1 MKYVLSLGPEAD
13 RHFLRRA
20 AGALEQLDGVKSV
33 RVNARKCSL
42 QVRVEKDGPDEASLR
57 AALDEMQLDAARPAA
72 KGRAAAIARRPL
84 AWMFA
89 LFGVYLSLALILPL
103 PLWTVLSYPVSCG
116 IAQMALML
124 AVWALCAGE
133 LRPGARLKESGAP
146 ASYIFALLAALC
158 AALYSLPAL
167 IGDAARV
174 SRGEEAL
181 GRLFFSCAALLPVL
195 MSLGRRTQQRQRRH
209 LKARL
214 NVDESFG
221 KGADLP
227 RCVKLA
233 GRLGAGAAILALL
246 LAVSGVIF
254 WRAMGESY
262 AYAVSCALCVLAV
275 ACPGVPASAASLCVL
290 RASAR
295 LAAMGARVKDA
306 KALEQLGHAGC
317 VLIREKGG
325 LTDGA
330 AEYGGCVLSSG
341 MSEGALLSLAASALQ
356 NRSDASSLAIVEQA
370 RQMSIPLDPILEE
383 EGEGG
388 CRALI
393 GDTRVLVGDKLFLE
407 KNALDAS
414 AWGSRLEEL
423 SKQGCYGIFV
433 VTAGQIQGLIG
444 LRSRLRADAARVIGK
459 LHARGVETQLLAD
472 SRSEVSQAL
481 GMRAGVDKVIY
492 PEDAEMNQRLLGA
505 ERFSFLVLSQSE
517 MELPAGKE
525 LRVCMT
531 EGAWESARLVCPLSL
546 LPDAVDAARSAL
558 SNLRRRLA
566 IYVVAEL
573 VSLPLALG
581 LLHGRLDMSLSP
593 LLASL
598 IMLALN
604 CLMLVGQKTAPPQ
617 PASER

>member
-1 MKYVLSLGPEAD
+1 MKYVLSLGPDAD

-20 AGALEQLDGVKSV
+20 AEALEEMDGVKSV
-33 RVNARKCSL
+33 RVNARKSSL
-42 QVRVEKDGPDEASLR
+42 QVRVEKDGPDENALR
-57 AALDEMQLDAARPAA
+57 AALDDMKIGASSPIPKGAA
-72 KGRAAAIARRPL
+72 GAIVRRTL

-89 LFGVYLSLALILPL
+89 LFSVYLSLALILPL

-116 IAQMALML
+116 IMQMALML

-133 LRPGARLKESGAP
+133 LKPGARLKESGAP
-146 ASYIFALLAALC
+146 ASYVFALLAALC

-174 SRGEEAL
+174 SRGEAAL

-195 MSLGRRTQQRQRRH
+195 MSLGRRTELRQRRR
-209 LKARL
+209 LKACL
-214 NVDESFG
+214 DVDEGFG

-227 RCVKLA
+227 RCVKLS
-233 GRLGAGAAILALL
+233 GHLGAGAAILALL
-246 LAVSGVIF
+246 LAISGVIF

-275 ACPGVPASAASLCVL
+275 ACPGVPASSASLCVL
-290 RASAR
+290 RACAR
-295 LAAMGARVKDA
+295 LAAMGAKVKDA
-306 KALEQLGHAGC
+306 RALEQLGRAGC

-325 LTDGA
+325 LTDGK
-330 AEYGGCVLSSG
+330 AEYGGCVLTSG

-356 NRSDASSLAIVEQA
+356 NRKDASSLAIVEQA
-370 RQMSIPLDPILEE
+370 QRMSIPLDPILEE

-414 AWGSRLEEL
+414 AWESRLQEL

-444 LRSRLRADAARVIGK
+444 LRSHLREGSASVISK
-459 LHARGVETQLLAD
+459 LHAQGIETQLLAD
-472 SRSEVSQAL
+472 SKSEVSQAL
-481 GMRAGVDKVIY
+481 GVRAGVDKVIY
-492 PEDAEMNQRLLGA
+492 PEDAQMNQRLLGA
-505 ERFSFLVLSQSE
+505 ERFSFLVLSEGE

-525 LRVCMT
+525 LRVCMS

-546 LPDAVDAARSAL
+546 LPDAVDAARGAL

-566 IYVVAEL
+566 IYVIVEL
-573 VSLPLALG
+573 ISLPLALG

-604 CLMLVGQKTAPPQ
+604 WLMLVGQKAVPTPL
-617 PASER
+617 EN